1 MEGKKIAIIGVG
13 GRTGTMFA
21 FELGKANNILG
32 ISREKEVEQIKE
44 RKLYVQRQGR
54 QPELFEGKVSSDF
67 QFSSAEVP
75 DIIFMATK
83 NPVGPVVKYYYQKI
97 KDTGKFPALVLSQNG
112 IAAIQD
118 AIQALEEVFGL
129 EQSKKIQI
137 IRLNLFNAI
146 DRKELGDKI
155 YVSYSLPIRIAFT
168 SAYGPKDIQDI
179 AFLFKQAGFEA
190 KEFPCSQVKDMEFS
204 KLFLNLI
211 GMASAVK
218 GLSINQGFRD
228 KQTFKQEAEALKEYI
243 KVVHASGSNFVNFPH
258 YPVKLLACLFF
269 FLPMNILLIFRNYLA
284 KLISK
289 GRQGKPKGNLD
300 EIEYYNGA
308 VIDLAEKNNIP
319 ATLNQQILKKALEL
333 EACESG

>member
-1 MEGKKIAIIGVG
+1 MDRKKIAVIGVG

-21 FELGKANNILG
+21 FELGKTNNVLG
-32 ISREKEVEQIKE
+32 ISREREIEQIKE
-44 RKLYVQRQGR
+44 RKLYVQRQDR
-54 QPELFEGKVSSDF
+54 PAELFEGKVSSDF

-75 DIIFMATK
+75 DIIFLATK
-83 NPVGPVVKYYYQKI
+83 NPVKQVVKYYYEKI

-118 AIQALEEVFGL
+118 AIQSLEEVFSL
-129 EQSKKIQI
+129 EQSKKIRI

-146 DRKELGDKI
+146 DRKELEGKI
-155 YVSYSLPIRIAFT
+155 YVSYSLPIRIVFA

-179 AFLFKQAGFEA
+179 TFLFKQAGFEA
-190 KEFPCSQVKDMEFS
+190 KEFPCSQIRDMEFS

-218 GLSINQGFRD
+218 GLSIEQGFEN
-228 KQTFKQEAEALKEYI
+228 KQIFKQEAEALREYI
-243 KVVHASGSNFVNFPH
+243 RVVHASGSNFVNFPH
-258 YPVKLLACLFF
+258 YPIKLLACLFF

-289 GRQGKPKGNLD
+289 GRKGKPKGNLD

-308 VIDLAEKNNIP
+308 VIDLAGKNNIP
-319 ATLNQQILKKALEL
+319 VPVNQQILKKALEL